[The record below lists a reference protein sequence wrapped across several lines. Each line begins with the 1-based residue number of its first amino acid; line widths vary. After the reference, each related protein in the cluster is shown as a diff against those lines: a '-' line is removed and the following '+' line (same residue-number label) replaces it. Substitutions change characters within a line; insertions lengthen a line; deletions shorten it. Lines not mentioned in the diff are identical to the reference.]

1 MVSHIRKRVLIAFAM
16 VAIVAFA
23 NMVYWRW
30 FHADKIRAGEFRE
43 ETYSLVPDK
52 VLTEKE
58 VPLLIKLNQEFS
70 MLGSHVSN
78 SIVSIR
84 TAGVADVKT
93 FNRTE
98 GVVTQKMAVH
108 GLGSGVIISKEG
120 HIITNQ
126 HVINGKQAVRVRL
139 ANGRDY
145 PVYLVGEDKLLDIA
159 VLKIDSDEHFTP
171 LPLGDSDGVR
181 PGQIVMAF
189 GNPYGLGASM
199 TQGIVSGR
207 DRRIE
212 ASGGVDWIQTDA
224 TIHPGNSGGPLIN
237 IYGQVIGINT
247 ALDAVSTSTNTAGLG
262 FAIPSNLVKE
272 AFQQICEYGHPM
284 RGYHGAEFI
293 DNTDDLSNYLKNPV
307 REGVF
312 VNSIQ
317 PGSPAHAAGLKRGDL
332 VMKLSGDKVKN
343 SLDILRKIEKFNIGD
358 IVVFAVIRNTKEIN
372 VSMKMADYQDGTVIP
387 YPSLELL
394 HNMGVTV
401 REFNLNELSRGA
413 YGLLVTKVNANSK
426 AADIFREG
434 DLIYSGDSKPF
445 NSLAELDEVLMKG
458 KAVLGVARQTDR
470 FNVNVN
476 LNL

>member
-1 MVSHIRKRVLIAFAM
+1 MMRSVRKRILIACAM
-16 VAIVAFA
+16 VATVAFA
-23 NMVYWRW
+23 STAYWRW
-30 FHADKIRAGEFRE
+30 FHADKIRAGEFRSE
-43 ETYSLVPDK
+43 SYSLAEGKALNPSQVPA
-52 VLTEKE
+52 LF
-58 VPLLIKLNQEFS
+58 KLDNEFS
-70 MLGSHVSN
+70 LLADYAAN

-93 FNRTE
+93 FNRME
-98 GVVTQKMAVH
+98 GIVTQRMAIH

-139 ANGRDY
+139 SNGRDY
-145 PVYLVGEDKLLDIA
+145 PVYLIGEDKLLDIA
-159 VLKIDSDEHFTP
+159 VLKIDSDEAFVP
-171 LPLGDSDGVR
+171 LPLGDSDAVKL
-181 PGQIVMAF
+181 GQVVVAF
-189 GNPYGLGASM
+189 GNPYGIGASI

-247 ALDAVSTSTNTAGLG
+247 ALDTASTSSNTAGLG

-293 DNTDDLSNYLKNPV
+293 DNSEDLSNYLDYST
-307 REGVF
+307 REGAL
-312 VNSIQ
+312 VNAIQ
-317 PGSPAHAAGLKRGDL
+317 PGSPAQVAGLKRGDL
-332 VMKLSGDKVKN
+332 IVGLSGNKIGN
-343 SLDILRKIEKFNIGD
+343 SLDILQRIEKFNIGD
-358 IVVFAVIRNTKEIN
+358 TVVFTIIRNGN
-372 VSMKMADYQDGTVIP
+372 AMSVPMKMADYQEGTVVP

-394 HNMGVTV
+394 QNMGVRV
-401 REFNLNELSRGA
+401 REFNLVELSRGA
-413 YGLLVTKVNANSK
+413 CGLLVMKVDPSSK
-426 AADIFREG
+426 ASDIFREG
-434 DLIYSGDSKPF
+434 DLIYSGDNKLL
-445 NSLAELDEVLMKG
+445 NSLAELDNVLMKG
-458 KAVLGVARQTDR
+458 KAVLGVARQSER